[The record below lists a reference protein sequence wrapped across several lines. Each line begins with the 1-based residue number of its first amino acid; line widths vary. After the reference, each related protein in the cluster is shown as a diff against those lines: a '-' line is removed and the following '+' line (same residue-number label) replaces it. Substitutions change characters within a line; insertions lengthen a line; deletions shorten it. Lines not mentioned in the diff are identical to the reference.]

1 MPISCTQASD
11 QICGL
16 FKSATGGY
24 GMPLKQLLGVQ
35 LAAFSK
41 QVDIQGAEVVLDM
54 ARAIH
59 LATLV
64 NELAVNAARI
74 GALSLPRGKV
84 SIKWFIED
92 QSYPATFRFL
102 WEETG
107 GPSVISTE
115 RARFR
120 QSNVEEMARE
130 LGKSRIDFF
139 PGELRFEL
147 VLLLDEASSRKQE
160 TEMTNEPV

>member
-1 MPISCTQASD
+1 MPIGCTQAFD
-11 QICGL
+11 PICGL
-16 FKSATGGY
+16 FESATGGY

-41 QVDIQGAEVVLDM
+41 QIDIQGAEVVLDM
-54 ARAIH
+54 ARAINF
-59 LATLV
+59 ATLV
-64 NELAVNAARI
+64 NELAVNAAKI

-84 SIKWFIED
+84 SLKWFIED
-92 QSYPATFRFL
+92 QTSPATFRFL

-107 GPSVISTE
+107 GPRVVSTKQW
-115 RARFR
+115 FG

-130 LGKSRIDFF
+130 LGKSRIDFV

-147 VLLLDEASSRKQE
+147 VLPLDDVSSAKE
-160 TEMTNEPV
+160 

>member
-1 MPISCTQASD
+1 
-11 QICGL
+11 
-16 FKSATGGY
+16 
-24 GMPLKQLLGVQ
+24 MPLRQLLGVQ

-41 QVDIQGAEVVLDM
+41 QIDIQGAEVVLDM
-54 ARAIH
+54 ARAINF
-59 LATLV
+59 ATLI

-84 SIKWFIED
+84 SLKWFIEE
-92 QSYPATFRFL
+92 QSSPTTSTTFRFL

-107 GPSVISTE
+107 GPSVVSTE
-115 RARFR
+115 ARFG

-139 PGELRFEL
+139 PGEFRFEL
-147 VLLLDEASSRKQE
+147 VLPLDEVSSAKQ
-160 TEMTNEPV
+160 